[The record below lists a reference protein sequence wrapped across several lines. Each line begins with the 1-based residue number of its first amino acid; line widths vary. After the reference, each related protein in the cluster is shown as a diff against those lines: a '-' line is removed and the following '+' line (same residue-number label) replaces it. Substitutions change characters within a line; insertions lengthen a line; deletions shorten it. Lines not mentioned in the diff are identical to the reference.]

1 MLNMEQ
7 ATGLI
12 TVIGIVMLIAGVL
25 MLAGGIIL
33 LVLSIKSTVGGKKRI
48 GGIVWGGILIVLS
61 VLAFIYG
68 LMMIVLN
75 GISNSVM
82 TDTYTNLAA
91 HNITVAVEVKAE
103 DALYDLCAK
112 KSCSGDVIEEE
123 DIEDLI
129 DNIIGD
135 VKTVD
140 YTMTGFTS
148 KNSAVCVSLKFKI
161 QTADE
166 EYTMYVDYI
175 TQSSKDNIRGIQ
187 RVMLKDEDGKVC
199 EFGKKPDLS

>member
-82 TDTYTNLAA
+82 TDTYTELLRRR
-91 HNITVAVEVKAE
+91 
-103 DALYDLCAK
+103 D
-112 KSCSGDVIEEE
+112 
-123 DIEDLI
+123 
-129 DNIIGD
+129 
-135 VKTVD
+135 
-140 YTMTGFTS
+140 
-148 KNSAVCVSLKFKI
+148 
-161 QTADE
+161 
-166 EYTMYVDYI
+166 
-175 TQSSKDNIRGIQ
+175 RG
-187 RVMLKDEDGKVC
+187 RRY
-199 EFGKKPDLS
+199 